1 MRRSRVLVCIRAA
14 ILVLPMLPMAVAC
27 SSSPSPGAGDGT
39 GDNNSGS
46 NSGGNNNSGNGSGG
60 NNNSG
65 NGSGGNNNSGNG
77 SGGNNNSGNGS
88 GGNNNS
94 GNGSGGNNN
103 SGNGSGGNNNSG
115 NGSGGNN
122 NSSNGSS
129 GNNNS
134 GNGSGSGNAGN
145 SSGSGNGGT
154 SSGSSSGNGS
164 GAATSDAG
172 ASACGTPSA
181 NMISDFE
188 QDTGSMIA
196 QGGRTGYWYVFADT
210 VPGTQTPAAN
220 ANGPIAVAAAPT
232 GDPIPTGETCNKY
245 ALSST
250 STGHTMYSGVGAA
263 FSPSAGMMRAAYDL
277 SAYDGIQFDVET
289 TQSSEGAVYFE
300 MLTKE
305 SQPGP
310 AYAAAN
316 PGTVATGTA
325 VNGSVD
331 AYNNRGYLLAGVGQT
346 PTGVGT
352 ALTTSFQ
359 TVYVPF
365 SLLVPFYF
373 PDLTACGTT
382 KPCQAPNFVPTNA
395 LAFQFNATADFTST
409 GGYNLW
415 VDNVS
420 LYKGDNGLTPPGMT
434 MPTFNDGKTGW
445 SCTLPT
451 FAGGR
456 TAAGKYLLWAYRNWK
471 TNYVRQSGSTTTPCT
486 ASSTQCIVIS
496 PEVQSGSVVSEGIA
510 YGMLISAYM
519 GDNQL
524 FDALWAYWSAHSSG
538 NLMTWIYSEDGSSS
552 KGSGSATDAD
562 QDAAF
567 ALHVASK
574 VFSGGS
580 YSTNRDALINAIWT
594 SDFDHTSNLPT
605 YGNAAG
611 NSTSS
616 NPTNPSYFAPAYY
629 PIFAA
634 TNSNFTAATAAVYS
648 ALSRMAA
655 LGTLPPAWCS
665 GNCATA
671 GGGSYE
677 NATDYQYDAHRVP
690 WRVGVDYCWGNT
702 SAASHLSAINAFFV
716 GQAANGIGAL
726 YDEYTT
732 SGAPCTSCTP
742 VAGPN
747 SMSLV
752 GAAAVGGLTGSN
764 STFVN
769 EAFQFVVDGINRG
782 APNLVATKNSYY
794 TYYNATVGLL
804 TALTM
809 SGNFYKP

>member
-1 MRRSRVLVCIRAA
+1 LFAEEALSMRRSRVLVCIRAA

-27 SSSPSPGAGDGT
+27 SSSPSPGTGDGT

-210 VPGTQTPAAN
+210 VAGTQTPAAN

-420 LYKGDNGLTPPGMT
+420 LYKGDNGLTPPGIT
-434 MPTFNDGKTGW
+434 MPTFNDGAKNFA
-445 SCTLPT
+445 SCKGAIPT

-471 TNYVRQSGSTTTPCT
+471 EHFVVASGGGFKVVRPDPGDNNDT
-486 ASSTQCIVIS
+486 
-496 PEVQSGSVVSEGIA
+496 VSEGIG
-510 YGMLISAYM
+510 YGMLLAVYFN
-519 GDNQL
+519 DKTL
-524 FDALWAYWSAHSSG
+524 FDGLWAYEQQNTATG
-538 NLMTWIYSEDGSSS
+538 LLMTWDIPNGM
-552 KGSGSATDAD
+552 GSATDAD
-562 QDAAF
+562 EDMAF
-567 ALHVASK
+567 ALVEAGK
-574 VFSGGS
+574 QWDPS
-580 YSTNRDALINAIWT
+580 YTTTAGTMISQIGDNDIDWTN
-594 SDFDHTSNLPT
+594 NLPT
-605 YGNAAG
+605 GGSNYG
-611 NSTSS
+611 NSTTSHV
-616 NPTNPSYFAPAYY
+616 TNPSYFAPAYY
-629 PIFAA
+629 RVFAGIDKTMGHNWMSLA
-634 TNSNFTAATAAVYS
+634 DNTITVISSLAGSNGLV
-648 ALSRMAA
+648 
-655 LGTLPPAWCS
+655 PAWCS
-665 GNCATA
+665 GKCTA
-671 GGGSYE
+671 AAVNMNST
-677 NATDYQYDAHRVP
+677 TDEIYQYDAQRVP
-690 WRVGVDYCWGNT
+690 WRIGVDYCWSGT
-702 SAASHLSAINAFFV
+702 SSAASYLSKVSAFFA
-716 GQAANGIGAL
+716 GQAAGGIGAL
-726 YDEYTT
+726 YDEYEL
-732 SGAPCTSCTP
+732 SGAPYTGA
-742 VAGPN
+742 VAN
-747 SMSLV
+747 SMSLI
-752 GAAAVGGLTGSN
+752 GSAAVGAMSGSN
-764 STFVN
+764 SSFVN
-769 EAFQFVVDGINRG
+769 EAWQFVLDGINRG
-782 APNLVATKNSYY
+782 KPNIDPTKNTYY

-809 SGNFYKP
+809 SGNFYSM